1 VINIKNIIINLF
13 KGLFIGIANVIP
25 GVSGGTIVLLLG
37 IYERLLES
45 IGSFF
50 SDKTKMKERFLFILN
65 ILVGVLVGIL
75 LFAKVISFLNENYPE
90 PTSFFFI
97 GLILASIPF
106 LISNY
111 EGKKINFRN
120 IVCFFCGFNFV
131 LLFLLIENMYKVNS
145 TLTNE
150 ITLLYGIKLFI
161 VSFIAAG
168 TMVVPGVSG
177 SFLLI
182 LLGEYYNILNFINTM
197 NILPLVIVSFGV
209 GLGILIFSKIINWFL
224 KKHKDVTMSFIIGLV
239 IASVFKVF
247 VGFTFIGILPILNII
262 AFTFGAILV
271 IFLGKKS

>member
-1 VINIKNIIINLF
+1 MINIKNIIINLF

-111 EGKKINFRN
+111 EGKK
-120 IVCFFCGFNFV
+120 
-131 LLFLLIENMYKVNS
+131 
-145 TLTNE
+145 
-150 ITLLYGIKLFI
+150 
-161 VSFIAAG
+161 
-168 TMVVPGVSG
+168 
-177 SFLLI
+177 LI
-182 LLGEYYNILNFINTM
+182 LEI
-197 NILPLVIVSFGV
+197 
-209 GLGILIFSKIINWFL
+209 
-224 KKHKDVTMSFIIGLV
+224 
-239 IASVFKVF
+239 
-247 VGFTFIGILPILNII
+247 
-262 AFTFGAILV
+262 
-271 IFLGKKS
+271 